1 MGDLVVFSILW
12 ILLSLV
18 GEWALGLAKPH
29 SLYYII
35 ASQGYMAERAFNFL
49 ATWLT
54 PVFVF
59 VALFLIYTLLRFRA
73 PDGKPVKSSQQKMR
87 NMGFTVFWVGV
98 SFVLNILFFLHP
110 TSADLQAMFASEIPS
125 RNHKDL
131 VVDVTARQW
140 EWIYTYPQYGVKQAV
155 NNLGEDELELP
166 VGRKV
171 KFVLRSYDPFHTYD
185 VYAGVIHDF
194 WIPAFG
200 MKEAVVPG
208 LTRYEYIRPTV
219 VASYQTNP
227 MVRVQCAEVCGPGH
241 PWMESPV
248 SIVTAGQFSQ
258 WIKHQQQLQAAA
270 GG

>member
-1 MGDLVVFSILW
+1 MGDLVIFVVLW
-12 ILLSLV
+12 IVLSLV
-18 GEWALGLAKPH
+18 AEWALGLAKAH
-29 SLYYII
+29 TLYYII
-35 ASQGYMAERAFNFL
+35 ASQGFIAEKAFNFL

-59 VALFLIYTLLRFRA
+59 VVLFLIFTLIRFHA
-73 PDGKPVKSSQQKMR
+73 PDGKPVKSSQQTMR
-87 NMGFTVFWVGV
+87 NMGFTIFWVGL
-98 SFVLNILFFLHP
+98 SFALNIMFFLHP
-110 TSADLQAMFASEIPS
+110 TSSDLEQMFSAWEPA
-125 RNHKDL
+125 RNRGDL

-140 EWIYTYPQYGVKQAV
+140 EWIYTYPQYGIKQAV

-166 VGRKV
+166 VDRKV

-208 LTRYEYIRPTV
+208 LTRYEYIRPMQI
-219 VASYQTNP
+219 ASYQTNP

-248 SIVTAGQFSQ
+248 NIVSTGQFAR
-258 WIKHQQQLQAAA
+258 WIKLQQKLQAQA
-270 GG
+270 GS